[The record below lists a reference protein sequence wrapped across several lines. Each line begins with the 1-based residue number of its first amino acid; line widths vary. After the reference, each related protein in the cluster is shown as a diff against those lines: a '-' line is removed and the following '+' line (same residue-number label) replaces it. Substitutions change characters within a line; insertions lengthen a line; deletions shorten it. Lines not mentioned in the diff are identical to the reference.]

1 MAGNTIGTLFKLTT
15 FGESHGTSIGGIID
29 GCPPSISLDLEAI
42 QKDLDRRKPGQS
54 AIVTQRKESDT
65 VKFLSGIFEGKTTGT
80 PIGFVIENEN
90 QKSKDYSH
98 IKDSFRP
105 SHADYVYQQKYGIRD
120 YRGGGRSSARETAC
134 RVVAGAVAKQVI
146 SSIKIYAFTSSV
158 GDLFIDKPYQDLDF
172 SKIDAND
179 VRCPD
184 STTAEKMI
192 EKNIRTNNEFY
203 IAPVYNE
210 MIRDGEKILHYPI
223 AEMRGLGTPED
234 LSRFLENINKNK
246 PSVILI
252 AGVNGVG
259 KTTTIGKLG
268 KILGQN
274 NKKIVLGAADT
285 FRAAAVSQ
293 LEVWAKRIN
302 ADIIKS
308 EEGADPASV
317 AYKALDHAK
326 KNNFDYLLIDTA
338 GRLQNKKNLMDEF
351 KKITK
356 VLKKIDSNA
365 PHETF
370 LILDATTGQSAI
382 SQVEEFKKI
391 SPITGIIMT
400 KLDGTA
406 KGGILLAIGKKFKL
420 PIIALGM
427 GEKED
432 DLQTFNS
439 EYFSNALMQF

>member
-1 MAGNTIGTLFKLTT
+1 MSIFEKFK
-15 FGESHGTSIGGIID
+15 FGLNKSSKNLSSG
-29 GCPPSISLDLEAI
+29 L
-42 QKDLDRRKPGQS
+42 KDLIFKKKIDEKTLNNLEDFLIQS
-54 AIVTQRKESDT
+54 DVGVECAQALKE
-65 VKFLSGIFEGKTTGT
+65 KFSNTKIDSKT
-80 PIGFVIENEN
+80 IEENEVFKIFSN
-90 QKSKDYSH
+90 
-98 IKDSFRP
+98 
-105 SHADYVYQQKYGIRD
+105 YVNEILQP
-120 YRGGGRSSARETAC
+120 
-134 RVVAGAVAKQVI
+134 
-146 SSIKIYAFTSSV
+146 
-158 GDLFIDKPYQDLDF
+158 L
-172 SKIDAND
+172 
-179 VRCPD
+179 
-184 STTAEKMI
+184 
-192 EKNIRTNNEFY
+192 EKNL
-203 IAPVYNE
+203 
-210 MIRDGEKILHYPI
+210 D
-223 AEMRGLGTPED
+223 
-234 LSRFLENINKNK
+234 NIGKNK
-246 PSVILI
+246 PTVILV

-268 KILGQN
+268 KILIQN
-274 NKKIVLGAADT
+274 NKKVVLGAADT

-293 LEVWAKRIN
+293 LEFWAKKID

-308 EEGADPASV
+308 DEGADPASV

-326 KNNFDYLLIDTA
+326 KNSFDYLIIDTA

-382 SQVEEFKKI
+382 NQVEEFKKI

-420 PIIALGM
+420 PIVALGM

-432 DLQTFNS
+432 DLQIFNS
-439 EYFSNALMQF
+439 KHYANAIMLQ

>member
-1 MAGNTIGTLFKLTT
+1 MGIFDKFKL
-15 FGESHGTSIGGIID
+15 GLNKSSKSLSSGLND
-29 GCPPSISLDLEAI
+29 LIS
-42 QKDLDRRKPGQS
+42 KK
-54 AIVTQRKESDT
+54 
-65 VKFLSGIFEGKTTGT
+65 
-80 PIGFVIENEN
+80 
-90 QKSKDYSH
+90 
-98 IKDSFRP
+98 
-105 SHADYVYQQKYGIRD
+105 
-120 YRGGGRSSARETAC
+120 
-134 RVVAGAVAKQVI
+134 
-146 SSIKIYAFTSSV
+146 
-158 GDLFIDKPYQDLDF
+158 
-172 SKIDAND
+172 KIDESMLNELEDFLIQSDVGVESAKELREKFANTKVNPKTSGKD
-179 VRCPD
+179 EIYKIFSSYISEILKPL
-184 STTAEKMI
+184 
-192 EKNIRTNNEFY
+192 EKN
-203 IAPVYNE
+203 
-210 MIRDGEKILHYPI
+210 
-223 AEMRGLGTPED
+223 
-234 LSRFLENINKNK
+234 LENINKNK
-246 PSVILI
+246 PSVILV

-293 LEVWAKRIN
+293 LEVWAKKIN

-317 AYKALDHAK
+317 AYKALDYAK

-356 VLKKIDSNA
+356 VVKKIDLNA

-370 LILDATTGQSAI
+370 LVLDATTGQSAI

-391 SPITGIIMT
+391 TPITGIIMA
-400 KLDGTA
+400 KLDSTA
-406 KGGILLAIGKKFKL
+406 KGGILLAIGRKFKL

>member
-1 MAGNTIGTLFKLTT
+1 MSIFDKFKL
-15 FGESHGTSIGGIID
+15 GLSKS
-29 GCPPSISLDLEAI
+29 SKSLSSGLNDLI
-42 QKDLDRRKPGQS
+42 LKR
-54 AIVTQRKESDT
+54 
-65 VKFLSGIFEGKTTGT
+65 
-80 PIGFVIENEN
+80 
-90 QKSKDYSH
+90 
-98 IKDSFRP
+98 
-105 SHADYVYQQKYGIRD
+105 
-120 YRGGGRSSARETAC
+120 
-134 RVVAGAVAKQVI
+134 
-146 SSIKIYAFTSSV
+146 
-158 GDLFIDKPYQDLDF
+158 
-172 SKIDAND
+172 KIDESMLNELEDFLIQSDVGVESAKELREKFANTKVNPKISRKD
-179 VRCPD
+179 EIYKIFSSYISEILKPL
-184 STTAEKMI
+184 
-192 EKNIRTNNEFY
+192 EKN
-203 IAPVYNE
+203 
-210 MIRDGEKILHYPI
+210 L
-223 AEMRGLGTPED
+223 ED
-234 LSRFLENINKNK
+234 INKNK
-246 PSVILI
+246 PSVII
-252 AGVNGVG
+252 VAGVNGVG

-308 EEGADPASV
+308 DEGADPASV

-406 KGGILLAIGKKFKL
+406 KGGILLAIGRKFKL

-432 DLQTFNS
+432 DLQAFNS

>member
-1 MAGNTIGTLFKLTT
+1 MSIFEKFKLGLSKSSKSLSSGLNNLILKKKIDENMLNELED
-15 FGESHGTSIGGIID
+15 FLIQSDVGVES
-29 GCPPSISLDLEAI
+29 A
-42 QKDLDRRKPGQS
+42 
-54 AIVTQRKESDT
+54 KELRE
-65 VKFLSGIFEGKTTGT
+65 KFASNKINPK
-80 PIGFVIENEN
+80 NS
-90 QKSKDYSH
+90 SKDEIFKIFS
-98 IKDSFRP
+98 
-105 SHADYVYQQKYGIRD
+105 DYVSEI
-120 YRGGGRSSARETAC
+120 
-134 RVVAGAVAKQVI
+134 
-146 SSIKIYAFTSSV
+146 
-158 GDLFIDKPYQDLDF
+158 LKPL
-172 SKIDAND
+172 
-179 VRCPD
+179 
-184 STTAEKMI
+184 EKKLEDI
-192 EKNIRTNNEFY
+192 NI
-203 IAPVYNE
+203 
-210 MIRDGEKILHYPI
+210 
-223 AEMRGLGTPED
+223 
-234 LSRFLENINKNK
+234 NK

-274 NKKIVLGAADT
+274 NKKVVLGAADT

-293 LEVWAKRIN
+293 LDVWAKRIS

-308 EEGADPASV
+308 NEGADPASV
-317 AYKALDHAK
+317 AYEALEYAK

-356 VLKKIDSNA
+356 VVKKIDPNA

-370 LILDATTGQSAI
+370 LILDATTGQSSI
-382 SQVEEFKKI
+382 NQVEEFKKI
-391 SPITGIIMT
+391 TPITGIIMT

-427 GEKED
+427 GEKEN

-439 EYFSNALMQF
+439 EYFARALMHF

>member
-1 MAGNTIGTLFKLTT
+1 MSIIDKFKLGLSKSSKNLSSGLNDLI
-15 FGESHGTSIGGIID
+15 FKKKIDENMLNELEDFLIQSDVGVESAKELREKFANTKVN
-29 GCPPSISLDLEAI
+29 PKTVE
-42 QKDLDRRKPGQS
+42 KD
-54 AIVTQRKESDT
+54 E
-65 VKFLSGIFEGKTTGT
+65 IFK
-80 PIGFVIENEN
+80 IFSN
-90 QKSKDYSH
+90 
-98 IKDSFRP
+98 
-105 SHADYVYQQKYGIRD
+105 YVYEI
-120 YRGGGRSSARETAC
+120 
-134 RVVAGAVAKQVI
+134 
-146 SSIKIYAFTSSV
+146 
-158 GDLFIDKPYQDLDF
+158 LKPL
-172 SKIDAND
+172 
-179 VRCPD
+179 
-184 STTAEKMI
+184 
-192 EKNIRTNNEFY
+192 EKN
-203 IAPVYNE
+203 
-210 MIRDGEKILHYPI
+210 
-223 AEMRGLGTPED
+223 
-234 LSRFLENINKNK
+234 LENINKNK

-308 EEGADPASV
+308 DDGADPASV

>member
-1 MAGNTIGTLFKLTT
+1 MSIFNKFKL
-15 FGESHGTSIGGIID
+15 GLNKSSKNLSSG
-29 GCPPSISLDLEAI
+29 LNDL
-42 QKDLDRRKPGQS
+42 
-54 AIVTQRKESDT
+54 
-65 VKFLSGIFEGKTTGT
+65 IFK
-80 PIGFVIENEN
+80 
-90 QKSKDYSH
+90 K
-98 IKDSFRP
+98 
-105 SHADYVYQQKYGIRD
+105 
-120 YRGGGRSSARETAC
+120 
-134 RVVAGAVAKQVI
+134 
-146 SSIKIYAFTSSV
+146 
-158 GDLFIDKPYQDLDF
+158 
-172 SKIDAND
+172 KIDENMLNELEDFLIHSDVGVESAKELREKFANTKVNPKTVGKD
-179 VRCPD
+179 EIFKIFSNYVSEILKPL
-184 STTAEKMI
+184 
-192 EKNIRTNNEFY
+192 EKN
-203 IAPVYNE
+203 
-210 MIRDGEKILHYPI
+210 
-223 AEMRGLGTPED
+223 
-234 LSRFLENINKNK
+234 LENINKNK

-308 EEGADPASV
+308 DEGADPASV

-356 VLKKIDSNA
+356 VLKKIDANT

-382 SQVEEFKKI
+382 NQVEEFKKI

-406 KGGILLAIGKKFKL
+406 KGGILLAIGRKFKL

>member
-1 MAGNTIGTLFKLTT
+1 MGIFDKFKL
-15 FGESHGTSIGGIID
+15 GLNKSSK
-29 GCPPSISLDLEAI
+29 SLASGLNDL
-42 QKDLDRRKPGQS
+42 
-54 AIVTQRKESDT
+54 
-65 VKFLSGIFEGKTTGT
+65 IFK
-80 PIGFVIENEN
+80 
-90 QKSKDYSH
+90 
-98 IKDSFRP
+98 R
-105 SHADYVYQQKYGIRD
+105 
-120 YRGGGRSSARETAC
+120 
-134 RVVAGAVAKQVI
+134 
-146 SSIKIYAFTSSV
+146 
-158 GDLFIDKPYQDLDF
+158 
-172 SKIDAND
+172 KIDESMLNELEDFLIQSDVGVESAKELREKFANTKVNPKTSGKD
-179 VRCPD
+179 EIYKIFSSYISEILKPL
-184 STTAEKMI
+184 
-192 EKNIRTNNEFY
+192 EKN
-203 IAPVYNE
+203 
-210 MIRDGEKILHYPI
+210 
-223 AEMRGLGTPED
+223 
-234 LSRFLENINKNK
+234 LENINKNK
-246 PSVILI
+246 PSVILV

-293 LEVWAKRIN
+293 LEVWAKKIN

-317 AYKALDHAK
+317 AYKALDYAK

-356 VLKKIDSNA
+356 VVKKIDLNA

-370 LILDATTGQSAI
+370 LVLDATTGQNAI
-382 SQVEEFKKI
+382 NQVEEFKKI
-391 SPITGIIMT
+391 TPITGIIMA
-400 KLDGTA
+400 KLDSTA
-406 KGGILLAIGKKFKL
+406 KGGILLAIGRKFKL

>member
-1 MAGNTIGTLFKLTT
+1 MN
-15 FGESHGTSIGGIID
+15 
-29 GCPPSISLDLEAI
+29 
-42 QKDLDRRKPGQS
+42 
-54 AIVTQRKESDT
+54 
-65 VKFLSGIFEGKTTGT
+65 IFEKFKKGLSKSSKNLSTGL
-80 PIGFVIENEN
+80 
-90 QKSKDYSH
+90 S
-98 IKDSFRP
+98 
-105 SHADYVYQQKYGIRD
+105 
-120 YRGGGRSSARETAC
+120 
-134 RVVAGAVAKQVI
+134 
-146 SSIKIYAFTSSV
+146 
-158 GDLFIDKPYQDLDF
+158 DLIFKK
-172 SKIDAND
+172 KIDENMLNELEDFLIQSD
-179 VRCPD
+179 VGIESAKELKD
-184 STTAEKMI
+184 KFASTKIDPKITGKEEVFKIFSNYIAEILKPL
-192 EKNIRTNNEFY
+192 EKNI
-203 IAPVYNE
+203 
-210 MIRDGEKILHYPI
+210 K
-223 AEMRGLGTPED
+223 
-234 LSRFLENINKNK
+234 NININK

-274 NKKIVLGAADT
+274 NKKVAFGAADT

-293 LEVWAKRIN
+293 LEAWAKKIN

-308 EEGADPASV
+308 NEGADAASV
-317 AYKALDHAK
+317 AYKAMEHSK

-356 VLKKIDSNA
+356 VIKKIDLNA

-370 LILDATTGQSAI
+370 LILDATTGQNAI

-391 SPITGIIMT
+391 TPITGIIMT

-406 KGGILLAIGKKFKL
+406 KGGILLAIGRKFKL

-432 DLQTFNS
+432 DLQTFS
-439 EYFSNALMQF
+439 AEYFSNALMN

>member
-1 MAGNTIGTLFKLTT
+1 MSIFDKFKLGLSKSSKNLSSGLNDLI
-15 FGESHGTSIGGIID
+15 FKKKIDENMLNELEDFLIQSDVGVESAKELREKFANTKVN
-29 GCPPSISLDLEAI
+29 PKTVE
-42 QKDLDRRKPGQS
+42 KD
-54 AIVTQRKESDT
+54 E
-65 VKFLSGIFEGKTTGT
+65 IFK
-80 PIGFVIENEN
+80 IFSN
-90 QKSKDYSH
+90 
-98 IKDSFRP
+98 
-105 SHADYVYQQKYGIRD
+105 YVYEI
-120 YRGGGRSSARETAC
+120 
-134 RVVAGAVAKQVI
+134 
-146 SSIKIYAFTSSV
+146 
-158 GDLFIDKPYQDLDF
+158 LKPL
-172 SKIDAND
+172 
-179 VRCPD
+179 
-184 STTAEKMI
+184 
-192 EKNIRTNNEFY
+192 EKN
-203 IAPVYNE
+203 
-210 MIRDGEKILHYPI
+210 
-223 AEMRGLGTPED
+223 
-234 LSRFLENINKNK
+234 LENINKNK

-308 EEGADPASV
+308 DEGADPASV

-356 VLKKIDSNA
+356 VLKKIDANA

-406 KGGILLAIGKKFKL
+406 KGGILLAIGRKFKL